1 MAGKYGPER
10 AEAIKVLREQ
20 IQRARHRLERLA
32 ATADAEETAYHLR
45 DEADSEHAALR
56 AEIEFM
62 DKVTDMLT
70 ADGDSRNDVLLMEE
84 ALDALRRDIEK

>member
-1 MAGKYGPER
+1 MTGKYGPER

-45 DEADSEHAALR
+45 DEADIDHAALR

-62 DKVTDMLT
+62 DKVADMLT
-70 ADGDSRNDVLLMEE
+70 VDGDSQDDVLIMEE
-84 ALDALRRDIEK
+84 ALDALRRDIEE